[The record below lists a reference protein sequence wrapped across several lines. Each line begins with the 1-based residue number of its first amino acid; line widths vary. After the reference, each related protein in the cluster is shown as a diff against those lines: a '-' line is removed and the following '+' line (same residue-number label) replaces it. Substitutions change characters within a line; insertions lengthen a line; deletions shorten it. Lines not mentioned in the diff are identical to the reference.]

1 MTVLYGREAFVYI
14 DDRRIEGLRLKFK
27 ANKSLKAD
35 PNTLDLHVYNLKAE
49 TRAQMKA
56 RGASVILVAGYKGS
70 SEIIFSGAARTVDH
84 VKTGA
89 EWDTHIQ
96 CGDGEIAY
104 RTSLSSFSFGP
115 GTKWKDVVGKLAGD
129 LKVKA
134 GDAIA
139 QVMGGNL
146 NGAVD
151 TFLQG
156 YTANGPTVREID
168 RVMRAAG
175 LEWSIQDGKLLILR
189 PATTTTETAI
199 VLSAMS
205 GLIGSP
211 EHGAPE
217 KDGGASLLKVRS
229 LLQAGLR
236 PGRSM
241 KVEASKI
248 RGFYRIEK
256 VTHCGDTHGGEWFS
270 DVESLPL

>member
-1 MTVLYGREAFVYI
+1 MTVLYDREAFVFV

-27 ANKSLKAD
+27 ADKSLKSD
-35 PNTLDLHVYNLKAE
+35 PNTLDLHVFNLSAE
-49 TRAQMKA
+49 TRAGMKT
-56 RGASVILVAGYKGS
+56 RGAQVILVAGYRGD
-70 SEIIFSGAARTVDH
+70 SEIVFSGGARTVDH
-84 VKTGA
+84 VRTGA

-115 GTKWKDVVGKLAGD
+115 GTKWKDVVGRLSGD

-134 GDAIA
+134 GDALA
-139 QVMGGNL
+139 KVKKGDL
-146 NGAVD
+146 NGSID

-168 RVMRAAG
+168 RVMKAAG
-175 LEWSIQDGKLLILR
+175 LEWSIQDGKLQILR
-189 PATTTTETAI
+189 PAKATEETVI
-199 VLSAMS
+199 VLSPTS

-211 EHGAPE
+211 DHGTPE
-217 KDGGASLLKVRS
+217 KDKGVPVLKARS
-229 LLQAGLR
+229 LLRGGLR

-241 KVEASKI
+241 KIESAAI

-256 VTHCGDTHGGEWFS
+256 VTHEGDTHGPEWYS
-270 DVESLPL
+270 SVEGTGL